1 MTGEWIRFGIIAAL
15 MLLTLILFTAAV
27 IGAYRFGFVLNRMH
41 AAGMGDS
48 LGIFCLIVA
57 LAIDAGPGLVSLKLI
72 LVVVLLWF
80 TSPASSH
87 FLSQVEY
94 YTNPHLY
101 RYTDR
106 YFTVKQAKSEEPAA
120 AAQAGRDTEKQQA
133 AGPETEQA
141 GRDAEKQ
148 QAAGPETEQAG
159 RGTEKQQA
167 AEQTVK
173 TAEAVH
179 VEAEESV

>member
-106 YFTVKQAKSEEPAA
+106 YFTVKQAKSDEAA
-120 AAQAGRDTEKQQA
+120 ADGQTAGQAGGDAEGPQA
-133 AGPETEQA
+133 AGQA
-141 GRDAEKQ
+141 GGDAEGPQ
-148 QAAGPETEQAG
+148 TAGLTRKNE
-159 RGTEKQQA
+159 
-167 AEQTVK
+167 K
-173 TAEAVH
+173 TAETVYK
-179 VEAEESV
+179 EAEESV